1 MRWFS
6 KEMFFPRFV
15 PDRASVVDDQRVPA
29 RTGGAHA
36 FVNWQTKQQLD
47 VEYMLNARATILD
60 CNTVRAAGRAF
71 TARILVSGWV
81 PGRCGAHPRAMTLMT
96 STSGSSI
103 QANSAGPASTRA
115 WTENSGS
122 ADAFAT
128 TRDMDGR
135 SCWVPGLR
143 SRGDVCQRRVGP

>member
-6 KEMFFPRFV
+6 EEMFFPRFD
-15 PDRASVVDDQRVPA
+15 PDRASVVDDQGVPA
-29 RTGGAHA
+29 GRGGAHA
-36 FVNWQTKQQLD
+36 FVNWRTKQQ
-47 VEYMLNARATILD
+47 
-60 CNTVRAAGRAF
+60 
-71 TARILVSGWV
+71 V
-81 PGRCGAHPRAMTLMT
+81 PGRCGAHPRAMALMT

-103 QANSAGPASTRA
+103 QANSVGPASTCA

-122 ADAFAT
+122 VDAFAT

-143 SRGDVCQRRVGP
+143 SPGDVCQRGVGP